1 MVCGPAVKRRRP
13 YPRGGRVCW
22 PYPAARREVVDLKKG
37 IIALSV
43 LCIVILLV
51 EGLGG
56 LPWSGGRRQTG
67 LELIRVGYHTNYG
80 GSSAMAVG
88 QAQGYFEQEG
98 LQLELV
104 SFNSGPPAIAALM
117 AGDVD
122 VCFLGHGATYFLLEG
137 CADVIAVESLSNAE
151 QILVRADAG
160 VEDMAGL
167 RGMTLATPFGTSGE
181 NFAEMVL
188 ALYGMDRQDL
198 EMVNYDV
205 AGAVTAFLNG
215 TVDAVSLW
223 APYTTEILTRASGR
237 AQVLE
242 DCRDFRDQFALPMS
256 WVSTD
261 AFIDADP
268 DRTVRFVRA
277 LYRCLDWR
285 AEHPEESA
293 RLAAGLLGMGQD
305 ELLSSLDTA
314 EWLTSESAAL
324 YLQDGRM
331 EQWYAAQHRFF
342 EDKEGS
348 GGSVPMEDYMR
359 FEILRAV
366 LLGQE
371 EEGTCSSC

>member
-1 MVCGPAVKRRRP
+1 M
-13 YPRGGRVCW
+13 
-22 PYPAARREVVDLKKG
+22 KKG
-37 IIALSV
+37 IIAVSV
-43 LCIVILLV
+43 LCLAILLV

-56 LPWSGGRRQTG
+56 LPWSGGQKRTD
-67 LELIRVGYHTNYG
+67 LDLVRVGYHTNYG

-98 LQLELV
+98 IQVELV

-122 VCFLGHGATYFLLEG
+122 VCFLGHGATYYLLEG

-151 QILVRADAG
+151 QILVQADAG

-167 RGMTLATPFGTSGE
+167 RGRTLATPFGTSGE

-188 ALYGMDRQDL
+188 DLYGMDRSDL
-198 EMVNYDV
+198 QMVNYDV

-215 TVDAVSLW
+215 KVDAVSLW
-223 APYTTEILTRASGR
+223 APYTTEILARARGQ
-237 AQVLE
+237 AVVLE

-261 AFIDADP
+261 DFIDADP

-293 RLAAGLLGMGQD
+293 RLAAELLGLGED

-314 EWLTSESAAL
+314 EWLTSASAAR
-324 YLQDGRM
+324 YLESGQMR
-331 EQWYAAQHRFF
+331 QWYEAQHLFF
-342 EDKEGS
+342 ESKET
-348 GGSVPMEDYMR
+348 GGSVPMEEYMR
-359 FEILRAV
+359 FEIMEQV
-366 LLGQE
+366 LLNGG
-371 EEGTCSSC
+371 EGETVCSWG

>member
-1 MVCGPAVKRRRP
+1 M
-13 YPRGGRVCW
+13 
-22 PYPAARREVVDLKKG
+22 KKG

-43 LCIVILLV
+43 LCLLILLV

-56 LPWSGGRRQTG
+56 LPWPGARRQAG
-67 LELIRVGYHTNYG
+67 LELVRVGYHTNYG
-80 GSSAMAVG
+80 GSSAMAIG
-88 QAQGYFEQEG
+88 QAQGYFEEEG

-104 SFNSGPPAIAALM
+104 SFNSGPPAMAAMM

-122 VCFLGHGATYFLLEG
+122 ICFLGHGAAYYLLEG

-151 QILVRADAG
+151 QILVQADAG
-160 VEDMAGL
+160 IQDVAGL
-167 RGMTLATPFGTSGE
+167 RGRTLGTPFGTSGE

-188 ALYGMDRQDL
+188 ALYGIDREDV

-215 TVDAVSLW
+215 KVDAVALW
-223 APYTTEILTRASGR
+223 APYTTEILNRAPER
-237 AQVLE
+237 AVVLE
-242 DCRDFRDQFALPMS
+242 DCRDFRDQFALPMY

-261 AFIDADP
+261 AFIDADR

-293 RLAAGLLGMGQD
+293 RLAAELLGLGED

-314 EWLTSESAAL
+314 EWLTSASAAR
-324 YLQDGRM
+324 YLENGQM
-331 EQWYAAQHRFF
+331 EQWYAAQHSFF
-342 EDKEGS
+342 AGKEAGEP
-348 GGSVPMEDYMR
+348 VPMEDYMR
-359 FEILRAV
+359 FDVLEQV
-366 LLGQE
+366 LLDGA
-371 EEGTCSSC
+371 EGDTSCSSR